1 MFVSIVRVFIIYFVV
16 LVFLRIMGKRQI
28 GEMQPFELVI
38 TLIIADLATM
48 PMSDSG
54 IPLIN
59 GLLPLAV
66 LVIIHF
72 VLTFLSRKSII
83 VRTVISGSPVIV
95 INPKGIDYQ
104 SIKQLNMTVDDLQE
118 SLRELGY
125 FKLEQIE
132 YAIIETNGKLSVLPT
147 ADATPAQAK
156 DVNAKNPP
164 PKIPYLVISDG
175 QLNSEMVK
183 QSGKSQ
189 NEIQSILRSK
199 KVHKLK
205 DVIAMTIDMSN
216 NVYLQTKNKPFISF
230 NSGGGE

>member
-72 VLTFLSRKSII
+72 VLTFLSRKSIL

-95 INPKGIDYQ
+95 INPKGIDYVK
-104 SIKQLNMTVDDLQE
+104 IKQLNMTVDDLQE
-118 SLRELGY
+118 ALRELGY
-125 FKLEQIE
+125 FDLSQIE
-132 YAIIETNGKLSVLPT
+132 YAIVETNGKLSVLPT
-147 ADATPAQAK
+147 ADTTPAQAK
-156 DVNAKNPP
+156 DIKVTNPP

-189 NEIQSILRSK
+189 DEIESILRSK
-199 KVHKLK
+199 KVSKLK

-230 NSGGGE
+230 NYGGGK